1 MRLINVQA
9 FLERESLI
17 RERKP
22 VDRRITVLE
31 FGDDQATEYAILS
44 HRWMAQEVSYTEMV
58 KLAKMTV
65 EERDEIRQRDGYQ
78 KIIQS
83 CEQARKDRYQWLW
96 VDTCCIDKQSST
108 ELSEA
113 INSMYRWYENAQ
125 VCYAYLHDVPG
136 SSVPPAGDEKRYPH
150 FRGWPEWFS
159 RGWMLQEL
167 IAPSNLQFF
176 NKDWQGIGEKR
187 TLAPTLRYITGI
199 PEHILTHELFGNRP
213 CVAQIMSWAAR
224 RTTTR
229 VEDRAY
235 SLMGHDEF
243 SQFIKKDV
251 PDEELDS
258 IEDRLD
264 SFPIT
269 NRGIQIWML
278 LRPFSCT
285 LFRAWL
291 PCRRSLRDPP
301 VVIDLAFWES
311 NYYRWQV
318 PFHLVPPPVGPPQ
331 FRQVYLRY
339 QDLPHRNTTFEIDDS
354 ALTENGLTCCDVY
367 PNKFSRNTIT
377 LTNIDS
383 HCIKV
388 YSGDLPNHRFVVGFG
403 QCFGKD
409 WIAVSDESKISPRVS
424 WEGYAAHKY
433 FEILLVG
440 APKYTQHMNKTR
452 SGSERSDAQV
462 CILQIRLPQT
472 TRILQIASVMW
483 KGSRMCGVKFDVFHD
498 PGFSDVSGEW
508 TAFDVAVRSFL
519 CTSHWQ

>member
-1 MRLINVQA
+1 MHILING
-9 FLERESLI
+9 L
-17 RERKP
+17 
-22 VDRRITVLE
+22 D
-31 FGDDQATEYAILS
+31 
-44 HRWMAQEVSYTEMV
+44 
-58 KLAKMTV
+58 
-65 EERDEIRQRDGYQ
+65 
-78 KIIQS
+78 
-83 CEQARKDRYQWLW
+83 
-96 VDTCCIDKQSST
+96 
-108 ELSEA
+108 
-113 INSMYRWYENAQ
+113 
-125 VCYAYLHDVPG
+125 
-136 SSVPPAGDEKRYPH
+136 
-150 FRGWPEWFS
+150 
-159 RGWMLQEL
+159 
-167 IAPSNLQFF
+167 
-176 NKDWQGIGEKR
+176 
-187 TLAPTLRYITGI
+187 
-199 PEHILTHELFGNRP
+199 GNRP
-213 CVAQIMSWAAR
+213 CVAQIMSWAAH

-235 SLMGHDEF
+235 SLMGLLDVNMPMLYGEGKKAFHRLQLEVIRVSDDLSIFAWFDSERAGSILADDPRFFASCGRMELMGHDEF
-243 SQFIKKDV
+243 IQFLKEEEV
-251 PDEELDS
+251 PEEELDS
-258 IEDRLD
+258 IEDRFGT
-264 SFPIT
+264 FPIT